1 MKRRKG
7 KSLWLLVVGFIV
19 ATFFYIPVQAGSL
32 IWPVPGHTTLSNGFH
47 AGNAID
53 ISDGSIAGANVVAA
67 MGGKVINTF
76 TCTIQHKDTDGDCYG
91 FGTGVVINGN
101 DGRVY
106 QYAHMMGNSIPSNI
120 YVGASVSAGQLLGK
134 VGKTGRAT
142 GYHLHFGI
150 SIGKY
155 WYNSGINPQNESY
168 VYTTQLSY
176 SEIKVTFVDSWNAG
190 LYGKIQNPGRG
201 VVSQVGAYVW
211 DSNGSLVVDH
221 IENCGL
227 SYSTI
232 NQNLNIVGEALPK
245 GLKSGARY
253 TFQLFAI
260 SNGKRYYSD
269 KGSFTTAGNSDTQKP
284 QISNV
289 EIRDLSGSGY
299 TVVCKVTDNIGVTN
313 VKFPSWSLKN
323 GQDDLI
329 WGVGT
334 RSGDTFSYRVNV
346 SAHKRDRGNYR
357 THIYAYDAAGNY
369 SIYQINAI
377 YVTTTK
383 YRNVT
388 NGTYEIVSALN
399 NSKAIDIYDA
409 SKSDCAKTILFDR
422 HGGANQ
428 KFKISYY
435 GNGYYRLVASHSGKT
450 LDVNGAS
457 SKSGTILQQYYW
469 NRSKAQLF
477 RFESAGNGYYY
488 IRSKVGTYI
497 DAKGASTTNGT
508 PVWMY
513 KLNRRNSQKWKLIYN
528 A

>member
-1 MKRRKG
+1 MNKRKYFVCT
-7 KSLWLLVVGFIV
+7 LLMIVITLVSSIGVTAATNPYGEWQTINGVTMRRCTWYAWKLAYERTGVSMPGFGNAAQWYDNARNAGYDVGEVARPNSIAVWTGAPNGWGHVGFVESVNNGTMHILEGGRSDCAGGIGSINLPTVVGSKRNYG
-19 ATFFYIPVQAGSL
+19 TQTLKGYIYL
-32 IWPVPGHTTLSNGFH
+32 
-47 AGNAID
+47 
-53 ISDGSIAGANVVAA
+53 
-67 MGGKVINTF
+67 K
-76 TCTIQHKDTDGDCYG
+76 KD
-91 FGTGVVINGN
+91 
-101 DGRVY
+101 
-106 QYAHMMGNSIPSNI
+106 SNI
-120 YVGASVSAGQLLGK
+120 TYDDVGV
-134 VGKTGRAT
+134 
-142 GYHLHFGI
+142 
-150 SIGKY
+150 
-155 WYNSGINPQNESY
+155 N
-168 VYTTQLSY
+168 
-176 SEIKVTFVDSWNAG
+176 FVDNNNAG
-190 LYGKIQNPGRG
+190 LFAWINNHGRG
-201 VVSQVGAYVW
+201 VVSEVGAYIW
-211 DSNGSLVVDH
+211 DNNGKLLKDH
-221 IENCGL
+221 RERCGL
-227 SYSTI
+227 NYSRI
-232 NQNLNIVGEALPK
+232 KQELNIWGET
-245 GLKSGARY
+245 GLKLAPGREY
-253 TFQLFAI
+253 TCQFYAI
-260 SNGKRYYSD
+260 SNGKTSYSN
-269 KGSFTTAGNSDTQKP
+269 KKTFRITGSADTQKP
-284 QISNV
+284 VISEV
-289 EIRDLSGSGY
+289 EIRDLNSAGY
-299 TVVCKVTDNIGVTN
+299 TVVCKANDNVGVTN

-329 WGVGT
+329 WGIGT

-399 NSKAIDIYDA
+399 NSKAIDINGA
-409 SKSDCAKTILFDR
+409 SKSDYARTILHDR
-422 HGGANQ
+422 HGGGNQ

-435 GNGYYRLVASHSGKT
+435 GGGYYRLVASHSGKT

-497 DAKGASTTNGT
+497 DAKGAATTNGT